1 MNNISIKK
9 AYCNFEREPL
19 KTAFGF
25 KGRALTYLLQ
35 SSVLL
40 SDGEEVGSG
49 VGVQSVLWSDGRVFS
64 KYGEDEGNRLMY
76 SVTEYAVSRLVGRS
90 FAEPY
95 EAISYLIPECRA
107 YIDSIIGETVSE
119 TFILNSLVPV
129 DLALWMLYAKKV
141 GLTTFDGIFKGN
153 SRNFALANIPLITY
167 NTPLSEVVALA
178 KAGTPIFKIKLGSDP
193 EHDGDPEKMLRW
205 DMARALEIH
214 EALSSVR
221 SEYTD
226 SMGAV
231 YYFDANG
238 RYDTKDRLLRLIE
251 FFGEKDILS
260 RTVLFEE
267 PFDEKNE
274 IYVGD
279 IPCCFAADES
289 IHSIADVER
298 RIALGYGA
306 LTLKPIAKTLSLT
319 LKMIECAERA
329 GIQCFCADLTVN
341 PVMLE
346 WNKNVAARIKP
357 IKGMKI
363 GVVESNGAQNYV
375 NWKIMQGY
383 LSAKKSV
390 GCDAVYML
398 GEDFYSDNSIFK
410 ESEHYVRL
418 ATEGK
423 KYGK

>member
-1 MNNISIKK
+1 MNNISINK

-19 KTAFGF
+19 KSAFGF

-35 SSVLL
+35 STVLL
-40 SDGEEVGSG
+40 FDGDVLGSG
-49 VGVQSVLWSDGRVFS
+49 VGVQSVLWSDGRIFA

-90 FAEPY
+90 FAEPC
-95 EAISYLIPECRA
+95 EAISYLIPECRE
-107 YIDSIIGETVSE
+107 YIDGLIGESVSE
-119 TFILNSLVPV
+119 TFILNALVPV
-129 DLALWMLYAKKV
+129 DLALWMLYAKKEGV
-141 GLTTFDGIFKGN
+141 STFDGIFKG
-153 SRNFALANIPLITY
+153 SSKNFALANIPLITY
-167 NTPLSEVVALA
+167 NTPISEVVALA

-193 EHDGDPEKMLRW
+193 DRDGDPEKMLRW

-238 RYDTKDRLLRLIE
+238 RYDTKERLLRLIE
-251 FFGEKDILS
+251 FFKENDILS

-289 IHSIADVER
+289 IHSIADVDR
-298 RIALGYGA
+298 RIELGYGA

-319 LKMIECAERA
+319 LKMIERAERA
-329 GIQCFCADLTVN
+329 GIQCFCADLTVT
-341 PVMLE
+341 PVRLE

-363 GVVESNGAQNYV
+363 GIVESNGAQNYV
-375 NWKIMQGY
+375 NWEVMQGY
-383 LSAKKSV
+383 LPEKKSE
-390 GCDAVYML
+390 GSDAVYPL
-398 GEDFYSDNSIFK
+398 GQDFYGDYSLFR

-418 ATEGK
+418 AMKGK
-423 KYGK
+423 KYE

>member
-1 MNNISIKK
+1 MNNISINK

-19 KTAFGF
+19 KSAFGF

-35 SSVLL
+35 STVLL
-40 SDGEEVGSG
+40 CDGDELGSG
-49 VGVQSVLWSDGRVFS
+49 VGVQSVLWSDGRIFA

-90 FAEPY
+90 FAEPC
-95 EAISYLIPECRA
+95 EAVSYLIPECRE
-107 YIDSIIGETVSE
+107 YIDGLIGESVSE
-119 TFILNSLVPV
+119 TFILNALVPV
-129 DLALWMLYAKKV
+129 DFALWMLYAKKERV
-141 GLTTFDGIFKGN
+141 STFDGIFKG
-153 SRNFALANIPLITY
+153 SSKNFALANIPLITY
-167 NTPLSEVVALA
+167 NTPISEVVALA

-193 EHDGDPEKMLRW
+193 DRDGDPEKMLRW

-238 RYDTKDRLLRLIE
+238 RYDTKERLLRLIE
-251 FFGEKDILS
+251 FFKENDILS

-289 IHSIADVER
+289 IHSIADVDR
-298 RIALGYGA
+298 RIELGYGA

-319 LKMIECAERA
+319 LKMIERA
-329 GIQCFCADLTVN
+329 QAAGVQCFCADLTVN

-375 NWKIMQGY
+375 NWEIMKGY
-383 LSAKKSV
+383 LTSKKRDTSE
-390 GCDAVYML
+390 AVYL
-398 GEDFYSDNSIFK
+398 LDGDFYSDSSLF
-410 ESEHYVRL
+410 EVSEHYVHL
-418 ATEGK
+418 AMKGK
-423 KYGK
+423 KYEE